1 MGRVMVVIA
10 GLVLASAGVL
20 LLLWVLWVLWQRSEQ
35 KQRMPEIKI
44 DRAAPVSTSEP
55 EPEGAEEAPE
65 EQAAEPA
72 APRQA
77 DDLKRIE
84 GIGPKISGLLREAGI
99 VTFAHLADASV
110 AEIRNILEAADPRL
124 LRLADPT
131 SWPEQASLA
140 ASGEWEALQALQREM
155 KAGRAK

>member
-1 MGRVMVVIA
+1 MGRAMVVFA

-20 LLLWVLWVLWQRSEQ
+20 LLLWVLWVLWQHSGRE
-35 KQRMPEIKI
+35 KAPEIGK
-44 DRAAPVSTSEP
+44 AGPLPTAPAEP
-55 EPEGAEEAPE
+55 VAEAEKAPE
-65 EQAAEPA
+65 QQALEST
-72 APRQA
+72 APSQP

-84 GIGPKISGLLREAGI
+84 GIGPKISGVLREAGI
-99 VTFAHLADASV
+99 ATFAQLADAS
-110 AEIRNILEAADPRL
+110 AADIRNILETADPHI

-140 ASGEWEALQALQREM
+140 AAGEWEALQALQQEL

>member
-35 KQRMPEIKI
+35 KMPEIKI
-44 DRAAPVSTSEP
+44 ERAAPGSTPEL
-55 EPEGAEEAPE
+55 EPEGAGKALE
-65 EQAAEPA
+65 EQATEPTV
-72 APRQA
+72 PPQA
-77 DDLKRIE
+77 DNLKRIE
-84 GIGPKISGLLREAGI
+84 GIGPKISGLLQEAGI
-99 VTFAHLADASV
+99 ATFAQLADAS
-110 AEIRNILEAADPRL
+110 AADIRNILETADPRI

-140 ASGEWEALQALQREM
+140 ASGEWEALQALQREL